1 MLAMETQEKDVNTIK
16 VKNIVLTSN
25 VVLMRFNVV
34 LETPNMVLVSSL
46 LLLNIF
52 KHFSRI
58 SIVNFEE

>member
-1 MLAMETQEKDVNTIK
+1 MLTMETQEKDVNTIK

-58 SIVNFEE
+58 SIVDFEE

>member
-1 MLAMETQEKDVNTIK
+1 MLTMETQEKDVNTIK